1 MKKENRN
8 VPGKA
13 EMHCTRAIVRPPPS
27 SFAGGLTTAAEGPPD
42 LDLAVL
48 QHRAYCE
55 ALAGCGLHLVELP
68 PDAAHPDSCFVEDT
82 AIATA
87 RGVVLSR
94 PGAASRQG
102 EVQAIEPAL
111 REACPA
117 LARIEPPGTVDGGDV
132 CDADGH
138 FLVGVSARTNEEGA
152 RQLARILE
160 GWGYRTTLVDIRR
173 ERGLLH
179 LKSGISYLGEGLMVA
194 TPAAARL
201 PALAAFDVALTAAG
215 EDYAANCVAVN
226 GRVLVAAGYPGLAAT
241 LAGRG
246 RELLPLEMSEFRKMD
261 GGLSC
266 LSLRF

>member
-1 MKKENRN
+1 MQFS
-8 VPGKA
+8 
-13 EMHCTRAIVRPPPS
+13 RAIVRPPAA

-42 LDLAVL
+42 LCLAVL

-55 ALAGCGLHLVELP
+55 ALAACGLQLVELS

-82 AIATA
+82 AIVTP
-87 RGVVLSR
+87 RGAVLTR

-102 EVQAIEPAL
+102 EVPAIEPAL
-111 REACPA
+111 HEACGE
-117 LARIEPPGTVDGGDV
+117 LARIESPGTVDGGDV

-160 GWGYRTTLVDIRR
+160 GWGYRATLVDIRG

-179 LKSGISYLGEGLMVA
+179 LKSGISYLGDGLLVA

-201 PALAAFDVALTAAG
+201 PALAGFDVALTATG

-226 GRVLVAAGYPGLAAT
+226 GRVLVAAGYPVLAAT

-246 RELLPLEMSEFRKMD
+246 LEVLPLEMSEFRKMD